1 MFSIRSILMKSSK
14 LREVMVRPG
23 ESLDAFLDG
32 RLRLIQSARGY
43 RFSVDALLL
52 ARFVTIKRNDVVVDL
67 GAGSGIISLLLLL
80 EKPVA
85 HVLAL
90 EIQATLASQAVRNAD
105 LNGVMD
111 RMAVLLADL
120 RRVPFR
126 GPVGDV
132 VVCNPPYRRPGS
144 GRVNPDR
151 ERAIARHE
159 IKASLH
165 DILRAASVLLKPRG
179 RVALIYP
186 AGRLVDL
193 LVRMRAFDFEPKR
206 LQLVYPSVEEE
217 PKRVLVEGVRAGK
230 GGVKV
235 LPPLIDQGDF
245 SIGRRA

>member
-1 MFSIRSILMKSSK
+1 MKSS
-14 LREVMVRPG
+14 RSHEVIVRAE
-23 ESLDAFLDG
+23 ESLDECLDG

-43 RFSVDALLL
+43 RFSIDALLL
-52 ARFVTIKRNDVVVDL
+52 ARFVTIKRDDVIVDL
-67 GAGSGIISLLLLL
+67 GAGCGIISLLLLL

-85 HVLAL
+85 YVLAL
-90 EIQATLASQAVRNAD
+90 EIQAMLANQAARNAL

-111 RMAVLLADL
+111 RMGVLLADL
-120 RRVPFR
+120 RRLPFR
-126 GPVGDV
+126 EPVADV

-159 IKASLH
+159 ITASLN
-165 DILRAASVLLKPRG
+165 DILSAASVLLKPKG

-193 LVRMRAFDFEPKR
+193 LVRMRAFDCEPKR
-206 LQLVYPSVEEE
+206 MQVVYPSVAEES
-217 PKRVLVEGVRAGK
+217 KLVLVEAARGAK

-235 LPPLIDQGDF
+235 LPPLIDQGEF
-245 SIGRRA
+245 SIGRKS

>member
-1 MFSIRSILMKSSK
+1 
-14 LREVMVRPG
+14 MVRPD

-85 HVLAL
+85 YVLAL

-126 GPVGDV
+126 EPVGDV

-159 IKASLH
+159 IKATLN
-165 DILRAASVLLKPRG
+165 DILSATSVLLKPGG

-206 LQLVYPSVEEE
+206 MQLVYPSVEEE